1 MDIAEKLGTVV
12 RELKAGVSSWD
23 ASLHDKLK
31 EVVEAGHVG
40 THNAID
46 NRFRRHI
53 KDGYMQADYS
63 ALSKQQQEEWRLDFA
78 KDLYHS
84 MTVEKTY
91 CHEWQRIDWT
101 KGKYMSATCVF
112 QNQGGTVHDIEA
124 TGEILMSFMQMGP
137 PWILSLIH
145 I

>member
-1 MDIAEKLGTVV
+1 MEVAEKLGTVV

-53 KDGYMQADYS
+53 
-63 ALSKQQQEEWRLDFA
+63 
-78 KDLYHS
+78 
-84 MTVEKTY
+84 
-91 CHEWQRIDWT
+91 T
-101 KGKYMSATCVF
+101 K
-112 QNQGGTVHDIEA
+112 
-124 TGEILMSFMQMGP
+124 
-137 PWILSLIH
+137 
-145 I
+145 